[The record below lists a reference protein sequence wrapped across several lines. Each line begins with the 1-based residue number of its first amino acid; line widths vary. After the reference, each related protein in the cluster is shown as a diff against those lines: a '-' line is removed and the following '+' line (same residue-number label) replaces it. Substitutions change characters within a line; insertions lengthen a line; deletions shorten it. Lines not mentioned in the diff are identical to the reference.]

1 MKLSHK
7 LVMVSAAVLM
17 GVSPVLGMA
26 ENSVSVQAAPIA
38 HAKGVH
44 NTYGKNSRV
53 KLTKTMKFVDRFGK
67 NIIFRLN
74 NFYDISYNRFHKRPA
89 ANVFF
94 VLNIRLL
101 VFLFE
106 LKSKFKGF
114 ELF

>member
-1 MKLSHK
+1 
-7 LVMVSAAVLM
+7 M

-67 NIIFRLN
+67 KT
-74 NFYDISYNRFHKRPA
+74 SKPA
-89 ANVFF
+89 PKVG
-94 VLNIRLL
+94 IT
-101 VFLFE
+101 LFGT
-106 LKSKFKGF
+106 LRQLMVKLTTASK
-114 ELF
+114 LI